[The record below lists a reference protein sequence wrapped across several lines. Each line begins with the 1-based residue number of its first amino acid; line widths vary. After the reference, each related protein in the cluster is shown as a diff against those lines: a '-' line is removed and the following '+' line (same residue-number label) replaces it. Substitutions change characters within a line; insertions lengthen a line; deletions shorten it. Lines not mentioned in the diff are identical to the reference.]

1 MLVSVLAS
9 TITVHSVPMKF
20 AADGLTLEV
29 SVFIVGRTATPLL
42 SAMARFTTSTTFVVV
57 NVVMPPELIELRM
70 IDESV
75 LAPLLRGVARDSSRL
90 NEMPHRVLPHREIA
104 LSDSL
109 LFLVAHR
116 AEETEAFRLRD
127 E

>member
-1 MLVSVLAS
+1 
-9 TITVHSVPMKF
+9 
-20 AADGLTLEV
+20 
-29 SVFIVGRTATPLL
+29 
-42 SAMARFTTSTTFVVV
+42 MARFTTSTTFVVV

-70 IDESV
+70 IDDSV